1 MVAGT
6 AVPSGALS
14 SDLIVDSWTASLKV
28 AVTLDVV
35 ATPVALGAGER
46 PVSVG
51 AVASVL
57 VANFQLIGFI
67 AFPAASWAPLTRAVY
82 VALGAKG
89 RVGVSRAVRV
99 VSS

>member
-1 MVAGT
+1 MLAGT

-14 SDLIVDSWTASLKV
+14 SNLIVDCWTASLNV
-28 AVTLDVV
+28 AVALDVV

-51 AVASVL
+51 AAASALVL
-57 VANFQLIGFI
+57 NDQLIGFI

-82 VALGAKG
+82 VAWGARG
-89 RVGVSRAVRV
+89 RVGASRAVRA